1 MQNTGRSRS
10 TRAALAGVFA
20 AVAFGVAACSVTG
33 TSGSGAVVSQTRQVQ
48 PFSRIE
54 AGYGIGVD
62 VQIGPAASIKV
73 EAQQNLLPII
83 ETAVSGDTL
92 KIRGTK
98 EFQSNSTPRV
108 VVTTPTL
115 DGISLNGGSEGRL
128 DGLANDAFDV
138 ELGGG
143 AVLTATGSSG
153 DVSIKGSGGSTADLD
168 ALTAKS
174 VTVDLSG
181 GTVAH
186 ISASDA
192 VKGGVSGGAHVAVA
206 GDAAVDVSASG
217 GGEVSHG

>member
-1 MQNTGRSRS
+1 MQDASKPRS
-10 TRAALAGVFA
+10 TRAAFAGVV
-20 AVAFGVAACSVTG
+20 AVMVFGAAACSLTG
-33 TSGSGAVVSQTRQVQ
+33 TAGSGAVVSETRQAE

-62 VQIGPAASIKV
+62 VQVGPAPSIKV

-98 EFQSNSTPRV
+98 EFESSSTPRV

-115 DGISLNGGSEGRL
+115 DGISLNGGSEGKL

-153 DVSIKGSGGSTADLD
+153 DVSIKGSGGSTAELK
-168 ALTAKS
+168 ALAAKS

-192 VKGGVSGGAHVAVA
+192 VKGGVSGGAHVVVA